1 MRSPWDKLGGILHFG
16 RRLNKIRLFHQGRLP
31 RAWVEAKGSVPGFDG
46 ACCRLLQ
53 IDHEALERETVKGG
67 SDDQMLE
74 WAFTHG
80 RNPSDE
86 EIEIWND
93 YVSKRCWR
101 DQFTP
106 RLAIRLEEAD
116 LPLGSVLTMFDYT
129 DLDEGRSPMFR

>member
-1 MRSPWDKLGGILHFG
+1 
-16 RRLNKIRLFHQGRLP
+16 
-31 RAWVEAKGSVPGFDG
+31 
-46 ACCRLLQ
+46 
-53 IDHEALERETVKGG
+53 
-67 SDDQMLE
+67 MLE

-116 LPLGSVLTMFDYT
+116 LPLGSVLTMFDYI